1 MKIYYPDRRSL
12 TVLRVAVTA
21 VALILIAAAK
31 IFIKIYVLMLVLSIF
46 FAAAAVAVIAVYLP
60 LYFSNLSYHADEN
73 GIKKCTGVFLKKSQ
87 AIKYSSVQ
95 YSTTVQTPFS
105 RMTGLNFLVFYVYGG
120 TFTMLF
126 LRYNDMQEILEIS
139 GNYYSEVE

>member
-46 FAAAAVAVIAVYLP
+46 FAAAKLN
-60 LYFSNLSYHADEN
+60 F
-73 GIKKCTGVFLKKSQ
+73 F
-87 AIKYSSVQ
+87 SSV
-95 YSTTVQTPFS
+95 
-105 RMTGLNFLVFYVYGG
+105 
-120 TFTMLF
+120 
-126 LRYNDMQEILEIS
+126 
-139 GNYYSEVE
+139 